1 MLDRST
7 RTLLA
12 VMALVAAVVLALW
25 LIVTERR
32 IEDWWWLFLL
42 LGLFAFFGFV
52 LGRSRA
58 AAPAETALA
67 TAPPVSAAPAVEP
80 APVVASFR
88 AAEPAPVIAAPAP
101 VVAAAPEPEP
111 AVVPAPEPEPAPV
124 VAEEAP
130 APEPEPEPAPVVAEA
145 PAAPEPEPEPQKP
158 TAKSQKPDDLTIIE
172 GIGPKMDRALR
183 KGGIDTFGKVASAS
197 VQDLRAAIEADG
209 LSFAPSLVNWSKQ
222 ARFLADGDQP
232 GFEAYRDYLVRGLE
246 PGQTVSANYEVSAAA
261 AQPAPTQKPKA
272 RSQAPKASPQPPAA
286 PAQPDDLK
294 TVEGIGPKMEKAL
307 NAAGILTFAQL
318 AAASE
323 DQLRAAIEAGGLRF
337 APSMPTWARQAR
349 FLAESDRDGFQ
360 KYIDTLTAGR
370 PN

>member
-12 VMALVAAVVLALW
+12 VLALVAAVVVALW

-58 AAPAETALA
+58 AAPAAETALA
-67 TAPPVSAAPAVEP
+67 TTTAEP

-101 VVAAAPEPEP
+101 VV
-111 AVVPAPEPEPAPV
+111 V
-124 VAEEAP
+124 EAP
-130 APEPEPEPAPVVAEA
+130 AALEPEPAPVVAEA
-145 PAAPEPEPEPQKP
+145 PAAPEPEPEPAVAP
-158 TAKSQKPDDLTIIE
+158 APEPEPAPAAPAKPDDLTIIE
-172 GIGPKMDRALR
+172 GIGPKMDKALR
-183 KGGIDTFGKVASAS
+183 KSGIDTFGKVASAS

-222 ARFLADGDQP
+222 ARLLADGDQP

-246 PGQTVSANYEVSAAA
+246 PGQTVSANYEVTAAA
-261 AQPAPTQKPKA
+261 AAVPAAAKPAPKAETQKPKA
-272 RSQAPKASPQPPAA
+272 KSQKPKAAPEPPAK
-286 PAQPDDLK
+286 PDDLK

-323 DQLRAAIEAGGLRF
+323 DQLRDAIQASGLRF

-349 FLAESDRDGFQ
+349 FLAEGDRDGFQ
-360 KYIDTLTAGR
+360 KYIDSLTAGR